1 MPPKLTDR
9 SQRTRS
15 AAASRLEIAQG
26 KGHFPIRKQ
35 PPETIANT
43 SQASATAPPPHSSA
57 RAQHQSRHTTS
68 AAASTKR
75 TTCSTLS
82 TSYFPAKVINA
93 QHLFLDSSEEEEESP
108 AEGEGAATNSAE
120 AEGKDHPQF
129 SDSVNTGCTEG
140 EAAATATHSE
150 ATTHSTEADGNA
162 PMPSLLALN
171 TTPNVGLFPPSST
184 GDLNP
189 AASNEESFS
198 DYDNDE
204 DGDLNTGGDVKRR
217 GDLLEELTATIM
229 TGGKKKVPGGAFSP
243 RRESLGIL
251 QEFMRKQKQ
260 VLPLFARQ
268 AEQDASSVLHLLG
281 HVRRDAQRMIS
292 ESKVHWKGRKRGR
305 GQQKQQV
312 NHRLRGASKE
322 GKVGVV
328 DEKEVQIKV

>member
-1 MPPKLTDR
+1 M
-9 SQRTRS
+9 
-15 AAASRLEIAQG
+15 
-26 KGHFPIRKQ
+26 
-35 PPETIANT
+35 
-43 SQASATAPPPHSSA
+43 
-57 RAQHQSRHTTS
+57 
-68 AAASTKR
+68 
-75 TTCSTLS
+75 
-82 TSYFPAKVINA
+82 
-93 QHLFLDSSEEEEESP
+93 DSSEEEEESP

-150 ATTHSTEADGNA
+150 AATHSTEADGNT
-162 PMPSLLALN
+162 PMPSLLPLN
-171 TTPNVGLFPPSST
+171 TTTNVGLFIPSST

-198 DYDNDE
+198 DYDSDE
-204 DGDLNTGGDVKRR
+204 DGDLKTGGDVKRR

-305 GQQKQQV
+305 EQQKQQV

-322 GKVGVV
+322 GKVGVTKKKCRLKCEFV
-328 DEKEVQIKV
+328 AGVFVRLDTFEYVLVSLSKVMVPINEVNVTHLFYF

>member
-1 MPPKLTDR
+1 
-9 SQRTRS
+9 
-15 AAASRLEIAQG
+15 
-26 KGHFPIRKQ
+26 
-35 PPETIANT
+35 
-43 SQASATAPPPHSSA
+43 
-57 RAQHQSRHTTS
+57 
-68 AAASTKR
+68 
-75 TTCSTLS
+75 
-82 TSYFPAKVINA
+82 
-93 QHLFLDSSEEEEESP
+93 LDSSEEEEESP

-129 SDSVNTGCTEG
+129 SDYVNTGCTEG

-229 TGGKKKVPGGAFSP
+229 KEA
-243 RRESLGIL
+243 RRMFL
-251 QEFMRKQKQ
+251 
-260 VLPLFARQ
+260 V
-268 AEQDASSVLHLLG
+268 
-281 HVRRDAQRMIS
+281 
-292 ESKVHWKGRKRGR
+292 VHSALD
-305 GQQKQQV
+305 V
-312 NHRLRGASKE
+312 NHLVSFKNS
-322 GKVGVV
+322 
-328 DEKEVQIKV
+328 